1 VRGRYK
7 FDYDPVKQ
15 PYGWITK
22 SPNDPSPYGGAYKLF
37 FMHWESPYYERG
49 SLVYNNFT
57 KLDFQFYINT
67 LTQTSETVLAGQG
80 GQMNEPGAPEFTNH
94 EWYEFVYMYKK
105 TGANSAESGAWVRRL
120 TTGAGTVQAPS
131 PWRWVRRAHTFNAPI
146 PRAVSVEFGGNKNHG
161 NEFDQWILW
170 GPYEI
175 VDGTSFANPFG
186 VPM

>member
-1 VRGRYK
+1 
-7 FDYDPVKQ
+7 
-15 PYGWITK
+15 
-22 SPNDPSPYGGAYKLF
+22 
-37 FMHWESPYYERG
+37 
-49 SLVYNNFT
+49 
-57 KLDFQFYINT
+57 
-67 LTQTSETVLAGQG
+67 
-80 GQMNEPGAPEFTNH
+80 
-94 EWYEFVYMYKK
+94 MYKK

-120 TTGAGTVQAPS
+120 TTGAGTAQAPS